1 MRERSSSEFVG
12 HRVPEGQ
19 SPLARR
25 FQRRGKNVLRPVPLG
40 TAEGSAVPPALRR
53 HASNPALEAP
63 GYWRLSLRDTWS
75 RYIFVFCFLIVLTAT
90 SAAQTNAAVSFE
102 MPKSHNPISAYSP
115 SHAPEPELT
124 NSPRLNQLIRD
135 GKLYLSLK
143 DAIRLAME
151 NNLDIAI
158 ARYNLPIADM
168 DILRTKAGGVFRG
181 VNAGFVQGTPGGGVG
196 GFGTG
201 APGAGAGGTTAGAG
215 GAGAG
220 ASGLVQS
227 TLGVGTA
234 VPSYDPTIVASVGA
248 EHQTTPLANQRIYGV
263 PLLQLN
269 TGQANFGFTQAFA
282 TGSSISF
289 EFNNNRQT
297 TNSPFFNLSPDLGSM
312 YRFSFQQQLLS
323 GFGFG
328 PNLRY
333 LRIAKNNK
341 KISDIAFKDQ
351 VMATVTQ
358 IQNIYWDLV
367 NAYEQSQVN
376 EQSLAFAQQSLDN
389 AKKQF
394 QLQSIPAMDVMRA
407 EAEVSKRDQDLTVAR
422 TSLQL
427 QELLMKNALT
437 KSLDDPVLESV
448 SVVPTYTLQ
457 SSQVAPPGENVQ
469 DLIQQALHDRPELFE
484 SDVDLANRQ
493 ISRKAARN
501 ALLPSL
507 SLAAFYGGSGLAG
520 PLNPVYNVPGV
531 PNASTVPTDFSGAL
545 GNAFNNTAPDYY
557 VGFNLNIP
565 IRNRVAKADQYRS
578 ELEYRQAQL
587 RREEL
592 RKQIRIEVRNAEYA
606 LEQTAARVEAA
617 RKSRDLAQRTFEITQ
632 KEQTL
637 GAGSTFQTMTAQR
650 DLALAELDLVT
661 ATTTY
666 QKAKVELDRATG
678 TTLEHNGIQ
687 IADAIKGTVSAVS
700 TQAP

>member
-1 MRERSSSEFVG
+1 MVG
-12 HRVPEGQ
+12 LTV
-19 SPLARR
+19 
-25 FQRRGKNVLRPVPLG
+25 
-40 TAEGSAVPPALRR
+40 SA
-53 HASNPALEAP
+53 S
-63 GYWRLSLRDTWS
+63 
-75 RYIFVFCFLIVLTAT
+75 
-90 SAAQTNAAVSFE
+90 AQTNGAVSLE
-102 MPKSHNPISAYSP
+102 MPKSRSPFSAYT
-115 SHAPEPELT
+115 AATTPEPSLA
-124 NSPRLNQLIRD
+124 NSPGLRQLIHD

-143 DAIRLAME
+143 DAIRLALE

-181 VNAGFVQGTPGGGVG
+181 VNTGVVQGTPGGGVG

-227 TLGVGTA
+227 TLGVGTT
-234 VPSYDPTIVASVGA
+234 VQSYDPVIIGTFGE
-248 EHQTTPLANQRIYGV
+248 EHQTTPLANLQIYGV

-269 TGQANFGFTQAFA
+269 TGQANFGFAQAFA

-297 TNSPFFNLSPDLGSM
+297 TNSPFFNLSPALGSM
-312 YRFSFQQQLLS
+312 YRVSFQQQLLS

-333 LRIAKNNK
+333 LRIAKNDK
-341 KISDIAFKDQ
+341 KISDIGFKDQ

-358 IQNIYWDLV
+358 VENIYWDLV
-367 NAYEQSQVN
+367 SAYEQAQVN
-376 EQSLAFAQQSLDN
+376 EQSVAFAQHSLDN
-389 AKKQF
+389 AKKQL

-448 SVVPTYTLQ
+448 NVVPIDRAQTGGEPPAAKQ
-457 SSQVAPPGENVQ
+457 SVQ
-469 DLIQQALHDRPELFE
+469 ALIDQALHDRPELQE
-484 SDVDLANRQ
+484 SDVDLVNRQ

-507 SLAAFYGGSGLAG
+507 SLVAFYGGSGLAG
-520 PLNPVYNVPGV
+520 PLNPVYNIPGV
-531 PNASTVPTDFSGAL
+531 PNVSTVPTDFGGAL
-545 GNAFNNTAPDYY
+545 ANSFNNTAPDYY

-565 IRNRVAKADQYRS
+565 LRNRVAKADQYRS
-578 ELEYRQAQL
+578 ELEYRQAEL

-606 LEQTAARVEAA
+606 LQQTAARVDAA
-617 RKSRDLAQRTFEITQ
+617 RKTRDLAQRSFEITQ

-650 DLALAELDLVT
+650 DLSLAELDLVT
-661 ATTTY
+661 AMTVY
-666 QKAKVELDRATG
+666 EKAKIELDRATAS
-678 TTLEHNGIQ
+678 TLEHNGIE
-687 IADAIKGTVSAVS
+687 I
-700 TQAP
+700 QAAMRGMISSSNP

>member
-1 MRERSSSEFVG
+1 
-12 HRVPEGQ
+12 
-19 SPLARR
+19 
-25 FQRRGKNVLRPVPLG
+25 
-40 TAEGSAVPPALRR
+40 
-53 HASNPALEAP
+53 
-63 GYWRLSLRDTWS
+63 
-75 RYIFVFCFLIVLTAT
+75 
-90 SAAQTNAAVSFE
+90 
-102 MPKSHNPISAYSP
+102 
-115 SHAPEPELT
+115 
-124 NSPRLNQLIRD
+124 
-135 GKLYLSLK
+135 
-143 DAIRLAME
+143 ME

-181 VNAGFVQGTPGGGVG
+181 VNAGVVQGTPGGGVG

-248 EHQTTPLANQRIYGV
+248 EHQATPLANQRIYGV

-269 TGQANFGFTQAFA
+269 TGQANFGFSQAFA
-282 TGSSISF
+282 TGSSVSF

-297 TNSPFFNLSPDLGSM
+297 TNSPFFNLSPALGAM

-333 LRIAKNNK
+333 LRIASNNK

-358 IQNIYWDLV
+358 IENIYWDLV
-367 NAYEQSQVN
+367 NAYQQSQVN
-376 EQSLAFAQQSLDN
+376 EQSRAFAQQSLEN
-389 AKKQF
+389 ARK
-394 QLQSIPAMDVMRA
+394 QLQLESIPAMDVMKA
-407 EAEVSKRDQDLTVAR
+407 EAEVSKREQDLTVAR

-448 SVVPTYTLQ
+448 NVVPTDTLQ
-457 SSQVAPPGENVQ
+457 SAQIVPSNQSVQ
-469 DLIQQALHDRPELFE
+469 ELIQQALRDRPELAE
-484 SDVDLANRQ
+484 SDVDLVNRQ

-501 ALLPSL
+501 ALLPAL
-507 SLAAFYGGSGLAG
+507 SLVAFYGGSGLAG
-520 PLNPVYNVPGV
+520 PLNPVYNVPDV
-531 PNASTVPTDFSGAL
+531 PNSSNVPADYSGAL
-545 GNAFNNTAPDYY
+545 KNAFNNTAPDYY

-578 ELEYRQAQL
+578 ELEYRQAEL

-632 KEQTL
+632 KEQAL

-650 DLALAELDLVT
+650 DLALAELDFVAAMT
-661 ATTTY
+661 VY
-666 QKAKVELDRATG
+666 EKARVEVERAIG
-678 TTLEHNGIQ
+678 STLEHNGIAIQ
-687 IADAIKGTVSAVS
+687 DAIDATVSSA
-700 TQAP
+700 TP

>member
-1 MRERSSSEFVG
+1 MSHVAIMFVVCSG
-12 HRVPEGQ
+12 AADVLAQAANPSGDVVP
-19 SPLARR
+19 
-25 FQRRGKNVLRPVPLG
+25 KIDN
-40 TAEGSAVPPALRR
+40 SAV
-53 HASNPALEAP
+53 
-63 GYWRLSLRDTWS
+63 
-75 RYIFVFCFLIVLTAT
+75 FK
-90 SAAQTNAAVSFE
+90 
-102 MPKSHNPISAYSP
+102 MPVSHNPLAAYTP
-115 SHAPEPELT
+115 SESPEPQLK
-124 NSPRLNQLIRD
+124 NSPRLNQLIQD
-135 GKLYLSLK
+135 GKLYLSLQ
-143 DAIRLAME
+143 DAIRLALE

-158 ARYNLPIADM
+158 ARYNLPIADT
-168 DILRTKAGGVFRG
+168 DVLRTKAGGVFRG
-181 VNAGFVQGTPGGGVG
+181 VNAGVVQGTPGGGVG

-227 TLGVGTA
+227 TLGAGA
-234 VPSYDPTIVASVGA
+234 PVPSYDPTITGSIGA
-248 EHQTTPLANQRIYGV
+248 EHQTSPLANQQIYGV

-269 TGQANFGFTQAFA
+269 TGQANFTFTQAFA
-282 TGSSISF
+282 TGSNIGF

-297 TNSPFFNLSPDLGSM
+297 TNSPFFNLSPALGSM
-312 YRFSFQQQLLS
+312 YRFTFQQQLLA

-333 LRIAKNNK
+333 LRIARNNK

-358 IQNIYWDLV
+358 IKNIYWDLV

-376 EQSLAFAQQSLDN
+376 EQSLAFAQHSLDN
-389 AKKQF
+389 ARKQL
-394 QLQSIPAMDVMRA
+394 QLQSVPAMDVMRA

-437 KSLDDPVLESV
+437 RSLDDPVLEAV
-448 SVVPTYTLQ
+448 PVVPTDRLDSAQ
-457 SSQVAPPGENVQ
+457 APAVSNQPVQ
-469 DLIQQALHDRPELFE
+469 ELIQQALQDRPELTE
-484 SDVDLANRQ
+484 SDVDLVNRQ
-493 ISRKAARN
+493 ISRKAAKN

-507 SLAAFYGGSGLAG
+507 SLVAFYGGSGLAG

-531 PNASTVPTDFSGAL
+531 PNVSTVPTDYSGAL
-545 GNAFNNTAPDYY
+545 ANTFNNTAPDYY

-578 ELEYRQAQL
+578 ELEYRQAEL

-606 LEQTAARVEAA
+606 LEQTAARVQAA
-617 RKSRDLAQRTFEITQ
+617 QKARDLAQRTFEITE

-661 ATTTY
+661 ARTVFE
-666 QKAKVELDRATG
+666 KAKIEVDRATG
-678 TTLEHNGIQ
+678 ATLEHNGIQ
-687 IADAIKGTVSAVS
+687 IEDAIKEPKTMISP
-700 TQAP
+700 AP